1 MQLSSRDT
9 RNTGILD
16 RWTGR
21 YWRKRSCG
29 ITRAKFTWRRRTAA
43 GTGACPT
50 CTIHLFYLYRH
61 LPRHAPVQP
70 ARYTCLTYTLTGTLS
85 GTYLSNLQDTP
96 VLPVHSHAL
105 SQARTCHNCNYTP
118 VHLYTPWHSLRHAPV
133 PPVWGHRGRGG
144 GGDVTVGHGRVA
156 AVRHHRYH
164 YDRYTYDAIH
174 LHIYRGADG
183 AMAHTKCGPTA
194 LSSHEFFSQ

>member
-61 LPRHAPVQP
+61 SPRHAPVPP

-118 VHLYTPWHSLRHAPV
+118 VHLYTPGTLSGTHLSHLYEVIEEEEVVVTSQWDMAGSLLFAITVITTIGTHTMRYICIYTGARMAP
-133 PPVWGHRGRGG
+133 WL
-144 GGDVTVGHGRVA
+144 TQNVA
-156 AVRHHRYH
+156 QRR
-164 YDRYTYDAIH
+164 
-174 LHIYRGADG
+174 
-183 AMAHTKCGPTA
+183 
-194 LSSHEFFSQ
+194 